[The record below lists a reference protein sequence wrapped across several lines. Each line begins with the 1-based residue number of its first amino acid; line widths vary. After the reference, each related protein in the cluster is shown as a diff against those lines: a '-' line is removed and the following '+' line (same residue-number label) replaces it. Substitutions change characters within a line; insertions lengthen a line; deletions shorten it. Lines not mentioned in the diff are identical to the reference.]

1 MFNAIQSID
10 PDYEGFNLDDFMQA
24 MTSLAAWHKEGRPAD
39 SNATMSNEERVRVMI
54 NSSFSAA
61 KANLDR
67 MRNDLE

>member
-1 MFNAIQSID
+1 
-10 PDYEGFNLDDFMQA
+10 MQA

-39 SNATMSNEERVRVMI
+39 SNAAAMSNEERVRVMI